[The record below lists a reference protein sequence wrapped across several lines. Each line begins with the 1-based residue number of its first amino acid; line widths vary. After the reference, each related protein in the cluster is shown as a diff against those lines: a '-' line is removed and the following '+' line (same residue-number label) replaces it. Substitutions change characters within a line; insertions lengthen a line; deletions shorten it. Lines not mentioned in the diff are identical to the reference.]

1 MNENSQTS
9 TSAGSMGTNGTLAS
23 CDHIL
28 SVKSSIDGIGW
39 NEQYRERLEDFVN
52 IVHTSTTHDCSLSK
66 FVFLCTLQDD
76 DHFDITAYVNKEFF
90 SDVCLSL
97 VRYRRGRVG
106 ETTTGRFTFI
116 GQCIQR
122 YLDHTIYERPE
133 RKYAQQPSLVEGLKI
148 YNA

>member
-1 MNENSQTS
+1 M
-9 TSAGSMGTNGTLAS
+9 
-23 CDHIL
+23 
-28 SVKSSIDGIGW
+28 K
-39 NEQYRERLEDFVN
+39 DFVN
-52 IVHTSTTHDCSLSK
+52 IVHTPTTHDCSLFK

-97 VRYRRGRVG
+97 VCYRRGRVG
-106 ETTTGRFTFI
+106 ETTTLRCTFI

-122 YLDHTIYERPE
+122 YLDHTTYERPE
-133 RKYAQQPSLVEGLKI
+133 LKYAQQPSLVERLKL